1 MEKKLAEDDAA
12 QLRETEI
19 KLPVAPRRKS
29 GKVNNPRAI
38 KSQTMGNCER
48 CGYISSQKICKACML
63 LDGLN
68 KNRPKTAIEVAVGIE
83 EEESSSTLMRQMERV
98 QLTTG

>member
-1 MEKKLAEDDAA
+1 M
-12 QLRETEI
+12 
-19 KLPVAPRRKS
+19 
-29 GKVNNPRAI
+29 GK
-38 KSQTMGNCER
+38 CER

-68 KNRPKTAIEVAVGIE
+68 KNRPKTAIEVGVGIE